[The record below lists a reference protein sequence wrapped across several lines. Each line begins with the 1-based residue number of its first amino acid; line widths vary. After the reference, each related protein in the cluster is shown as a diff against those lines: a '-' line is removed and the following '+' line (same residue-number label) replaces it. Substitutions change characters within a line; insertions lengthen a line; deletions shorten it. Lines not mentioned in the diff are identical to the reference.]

1 MKIHK
6 NQTPPNFSS
15 RCRIVVK
22 RVLAFLFTLA
32 GIGLLVYLD
41 ARLRSSSSMP
51 ELGVDMG
58 LGLLFTV
65 GFLTGFHCVGM
76 CGALV
81 LSYATKSTATG
92 KLRFNGHLL
101 YGLGKTISYTLIG
114 AGFGLIGSII
124 SFTPFVRGVVG
135 MAAGVFL
142 VLFGLS
148 LLNVWPGL
156 RNFRIKTPPTLLRF
170 IGAQSRRFGHP
181 FVIGLLNGLM
191 IICGPLQAMYVM
203 AAGTG
208 SALEGGK
215 MMLVF
220 GLGTLPVMM
229 GFGLLTSLASAQLAP
244 KIIRFSGAI
253 VLALGAIMLNR
264 GLVLSGAGYDFT
276 TGLAWVEGQM
286 RDRLGVDMSAD
297 MVATMGSG
305 YQTVDMS
312 FSEGNKNAGVIVLQ
326 KGVPVRWKIHN
337 DQAQSCVTEVLV
349 PKLGLDVPL
358 KKGEQIIEFTPQQE
372 GMIPWSCSM
381 GMTAG
386 TFKVVDGEGGHKK
399 DGVPVPAAE
408 PPKPE
413 VPKAEPQQAETLAI
427 EPPKAEPPKV
437 ETPVSENP
445 KAEAPETQSPKKAVP
460 KKADAHAHHH

>member
-1 MKIHK
+1 MNSLNIPSK
-6 NQTPPNFSS
+6 PSFPS
-15 RCRIVVK
+15 RF
-22 RVLAFLFTLA
+22 RVMVRSLLGFLFGVA
-32 GIGLLVYLD
+32 GISLIVYLD

-51 ELGVDMG
+51 ELGVDMS

-92 KLRFNGHLL
+92 KLRFSGHLL
-101 YGLGKTISYTLIG
+101 YGLGKTISYTVIG

-124 SFTPFVRGVVG
+124 AFTPLVRGVVG

-148 LLNVWPGL
+148 LLNVFPGL

-170 IGAQSRRFGHP
+170 IGAQSRRFGNP

-220 GLGTLPVMM
+220 GLGTLPVML
-229 GFGLLTSLASAQLAP
+229 GFGLLTSLASASLAP
-244 KIIRFSGAI
+244 KIVKYSGAI

-264 GLVLSGAGYDFT
+264 GLVLSGVGYDFT
-276 TGLAWVEGQM
+276 TGLAWVQGQM
-286 RDRLGVDMSAD
+286 RERLGVDMSAD
-297 MVATMGSG
+297 MVATMGPG
-305 YQTVDMS
+305 YQTIEMN
-312 FSEGNKNAGVIVLQ
+312 FSEANNNPKVVVLQ

-337 DQAQSCVTEVLV
+337 DETQSCVTDVVV

-372 GMIPWSCSM
+372 GLIPWSCSM
-381 GMTAG
+381 GMTTG
-386 TFKVVDGEGGHKK
+386 TFKVVNGEGHKT
-399 DGVPVPAAE
+399 DEPPAVE

-413 VPKAEPQQAETLAI
+413 APKAEPLTAVTPAM
-427 EPPKAEPPKV
+427 EPPKTEPSKA
-437 ETPVSENP
+437 ETPVSEIPRTEPP
-445 KAEAPETQSPKKAVP
+445 KTQSPKKAAP
-460 KKADAHAHHH
+460 KKKDAQAHQH

>member
-1 MKIHK
+1 MKTQK
-6 NQTPPNFSS
+6 SPAKPSLSS
-15 RCRIVVK
+15 RLKALAR
-22 RVLAFLFTLA
+22 RLLAFLFVLS

-41 ARLRSSSSMP
+41 ARLRANSAMP
-51 ELGVDMG
+51 EMGVDMG

-81 LSYATKSTATG
+81 FSYAAKSTAGG
-92 KLRFNGHLL
+92 KLRFGGHLL
-101 YGLGKTISYTLIG
+101 YGLGKTVSYTVIG
-114 AGFGLIGSII
+114 AGLGLVGSVIA
-124 SFTPFVRGVVG
+124 FTPWARGVVG

-170 IGAQSRRFGHP
+170 IGAQSRKFGHP

-215 MMLVF
+215 LMLVF
-220 GLGTLPVMM
+220 GLGTLPVML
-229 GFGLLTSLASAQLAP
+229 GFGLLTSLASASLAP
-244 KIIRFSGAI
+244 KITRFSGAI

-264 GLVLSGAGYDFT
+264 GLVLSGVGYDFT
-276 TGLAWVEGQM
+276 TGLAWVSTQLRE
-286 RDRLGVDMSAD
+286 RLGVDMGAD
-297 MVATMGSG
+297 IAQMGAG
-305 YQTVDMS
+305 YQSIEMH
-312 FSEGNKNAGVIVLQ
+312 FSEDNKTPREIILQ

-337 DQAQSCVTEVLV
+337 DEKQSCVTGVVV

-372 GMIPWSCSM
+372 GLIP
-381 GMTAG
+381 
-386 TFKVVDGEGGHKK
+386 
-399 DGVPVPAAE
+399 
-408 PPKPE
+408 
-413 VPKAEPQQAETLAI
+413 
-427 EPPKAEPPKV
+427 
-437 ETPVSENP
+437 
-445 KAEAPETQSPKKAVP
+445 
-460 KKADAHAHHH
+460 

>member
-1 MKIHK
+1 LKTH
-6 NQTPPNFSS
+6 TPQPQPSFSS
-15 RCRIVVK
+15 RCRVVVK
-22 RVLAFLFTLA
+22 RVLAFLFA
-32 GIGLLVYLD
+32 VGAIGLLVYLD
-41 ARLRSSSSMP
+41 ARLRSSSNMP
-51 ELGVDMG
+51 ELGVDMS

-92 KLRFNGHLL
+92 KLRFGGHLL
-101 YGLGKTISYTLIG
+101 YGLGKTVSYTLIG
-114 AGFGLIGSII
+114 AGFGLVGAIV
-124 SFTPFVRGVVG
+124 SFTPAVRGIVG

-148 LLNVWPGL
+148 LLNVFPGL

-181 FVIGLLNGLM
+181 FIIGLLNGLM

-229 GFGLLTSLASAQLAP
+229 GFGLLTSLASASLAP
-244 KIIRFSGAI
+244 KIVRFSGAI

-276 TGLAWVEGQM
+276 TGLAWVQAQM
-286 RDRLGVDMSAD
+286 RERMGWDMSAD
-297 MVATMGSG
+297 MVATMGQG
-305 YQTVDMS
+305 YQSIEMS
-312 FSEGNKNAGVIVLQ
+312 FTEASTNPKVIVLQ

-337 DQAQSCVTEVLV
+337 GETQSCVTGVVV

-358 KKGEQIIEFTPQQE
+358 KKGEQVIEFTPQQE
-372 GMIPWSCSM
+372 GLMPWSCSM
-381 GMTAG
+381 GMTTG
-386 TFKVVDGEGGHKK
+386 TFKVVDGNGHKT
-399 DGVPVPAAE
+399 DEAPAVEPAKPEASQAEPQKAETPAIEPPPAVATPALEPPEAE
-408 PPKPE
+408 PPKAQP
-413 VPKAEPQQAETLAI
+413 
-427 EPPKAEPPKV
+427 
-437 ETPVSENP
+437 
-445 KAEAPETQSPKKAVP
+445 PKKAGS
-460 KKADAHAHHH
+460 KKTDPQAHHH

>member
-1 MKIHK
+1 LKPLK
-6 NQTPPNFSS
+6 NPPATSFSS
-15 RCRIVVK
+15 RFRLMV
-22 RVLAFLFTLA
+22 RRLLGLLFGLA
-32 GIGLLVYLD
+32 GISLLVYLD
-41 ARLRSSSSMP
+41 ARLRSNSSLP
-51 ELGVDMG
+51 ELGVDMS

-92 KLRFNGHLL
+92 GKLRFSGHLL

-114 AGFGLIGSII
+114 AAFGLIGSII
-124 SFTPFVRGVVG
+124 AFTPLVRGMVG

-148 LLNVWPGL
+148 LLNVLPGL

-208 SALEGGK
+208 SPLEGGK
-215 MMLVF
+215 LLLVF

-244 KIIRFSGAI
+244 KIIRFSGVI

-276 TGLAWVEGQM
+276 TGLAWVEGQL
-286 RDRLGVDMSAD
+286 RDHLGVDMSAD
-297 MVATMGSG
+297 MVATMGPG
-305 YQTVDMS
+305 YQSIEMNL
-312 FSEGNKNAGVIVLQ
+312 SETDKPPSVIVLQ

-337 DQAQSCVTEVLV
+337 NETQSCVTGVV
-349 PKLGLDVPL
+349 APKLGLDVPV

-372 GMIPWSCSM
+372 GLIPWSCSM
-381 GMTAG
+381 GMTTG
-386 TFKVVDGEGGHKK
+386 TFKVVDGDAGKK
-399 DGVPVPAAE
+399 EEEKSEQAAPPA
-408 PPKPE
+408 K
-413 VPKAEPQQAETLAI
+413 
-427 EPPKAEPPKV
+427 
-437 ETPVSENP
+437 
-445 KAEAPETQSPKKAVP
+445 
-460 KKADAHAHHH
+460 

>member
-1 MKIHK
+1 MSRENPLKSPK
-6 NQTPPNFSS
+6 TPAKTSFSS
-15 RCRIVVK
+15 RFRVWVK
-22 RVLAFLFTLA
+22 RLLGLLFGLA
-32 GIGLLVYLD
+32 GIGLIVYLD
-41 ARLRSSSSMP
+41 ARLRSSSNMP

-92 KLRFNGHLL
+92 KLRFSGHLL
-101 YGLGKTISYTLIG
+101 YGLGKTLSYTLIG
-114 AGFGLIGSII
+114 AGFGLVGSII
-124 SFTPFVRGVVG
+124 AFTPFVRGVVG
-135 MAAGVFL
+135 LAAGVFL
-142 VLFGLS
+142 ILFGLS
-148 LLNVWPGL
+148 LLNIFPGL

-181 FVIGLLNGLM
+181 FVIGLLTGLM

-244 KIIRFSGAI
+244 KIIRFSGVI

-276 TGLAWVEGQM
+276 TGLAWVQGQL
-286 RDRLGVDMSAD
+286 RQRLGVDMSAD
-297 MVATMGSG
+297 MVATMGPG
-305 YQTVDMS
+305 YQTVEMS
-312 FSEGNKNAGVIVLQ
+312 FSESTQNPKVVVLQ

-337 DQAQSCVTEVLV
+337 DGNQSCVTDVVV
-349 PKLGLDVPL
+349 PKLGLDVQL

-372 GMIPWSCSM
+372 GLIPWSCSM
-381 GMTAG
+381 GMTTG
-386 TFKVVDGEGGHKK
+386 TFKVVDEEAK
-399 DGVPVPAAE
+399 PAQEEE
-408 PPKPE
+408 PK
-413 VPKAEPQQAETLAI
+413 QD
-427 EPPKAEPPKV
+427 PPP
-437 ETPVSENP
+437 
-445 KAEAPETQSPKKAVP
+445 APE
-460 KKADAHAHHH
+460 H

>member
-1 MKIHK
+1 LKT
-6 NQTPPNFSS
+6 QPSLLS
-15 RCRIVVK
+15 RCRIFV
-22 RVLAFLFTLA
+22 RRLLVLLVTVG
-32 GIGLLVYLD
+32 GIALLVYLD
-41 ARLRSSSSMP
+41 ARLRSNSNLP
-51 ELGVDMG
+51 ELGVDMS

-92 KLRFNGHLL
+92 KLRFSGHLL

-114 AGFGLIGSII
+114 AGFGLVGAII
-124 SFTPFVRGVVG
+124 AFTPLVRGVVG

-148 LLNVWPGL
+148 LLNVFPGL

-229 GFGLLTSLASAQLAP
+229 GFGLLTSLASASLAP

-264 GLVLSGAGYDFT
+264 GLVLSGAGYDLT

-286 RDRLGVDMSAD
+286 RDRFGVDMSAD
-297 MVATMGSG
+297 MVATMGQG
-305 YQTVDMS
+305 YQMIEMR
-312 FSEGNKNAGVIVLQ
+312 FSENNKNPNVIVLR
-326 KGVPVRWKIHN
+326 KGVPVKWKIHN
-337 DQAQSCVTEVLV
+337 DETQSCVTGVV
-349 PKLGLDVPL
+349 APKLGLDVPL

-372 GMIPWSCSM
+372 GLIPWSCSM
-381 GMTAG
+381 GMTTG
-386 TFKVVDGEGGHKK
+386 TFKVVGEEG
-399 DGVPVPAAE
+399 
-408 PPKPE
+408 KPE
-413 VPKAEPQQAETLAI
+413 EKPAQEPVQ
-427 EPPKAEPPKV
+427 K
-437 ETPVSENP
+437 
-445 KAEAPETQSPKKAVP
+445 
-460 KKADAHAHHH
+460 